1 MGRLDDAVRMYRHAM
16 SFPDFNI
23 EFYNHCTFQA
33 GRILSDN
40 EDYPGMIALYRQYM
54 EDNRE
59 GSNIPLAVYWIGVAL
74 WNQGEQEGAMQ
85 YYRDAVEKYGKD
97 RLTIGT
103 DLILDEWVGRTKR
116 ATPEQSKRAWAE
128 LVESLSKAMRTGD
141 KVTELRLR
149 RVMLYHPNM
158 QPSERERIVDG
169 LLDAAN
175 LEYASPAVMQA
186 MLDYASERRSE
197 DLVVATASKIIET
210 FTETDHALD
219 ARMVLADRA
228 IKLAKATSETERRN
242 QHYAEAVKHLDVIR
256 TVFATSA
263 DAAQALMLLAQIHY
277 EQGKCQKADEYYSQ
291 ILGVKEWRNF
301 WPESLYGRGEC
312 AMAQKQFEVASAYY
326 ERIYVMYSH
335 YRKWTAK
342 SYLRR
347 AECLRRLFRND
358 KAVEVLNEMLSD
370 QELATSPEGAEARE
384 MLTRIKG

>member
-1 MGRLDDAVRMYRHAM
+1 
-16 SFPDFNI
+16 
-23 EFYNHCTFQA
+23 
-33 GRILSDN
+33 
-40 EDYPGMIALYRQYM
+40 
-54 EDNRE
+54 
-59 GSNIPLAVYWIGVAL
+59 
-74 WNQGEQEGAMQ
+74 
-85 YYRDAVEKYGKD
+85 
-97 RLTIGT
+97 
-103 DLILDEWVGRTKR
+103 
-116 ATPEQSKRAWAE
+116 
-128 LVESLSKAMRTGD
+128 
-141 KVTELRLR
+141 
-149 RVMLYHPNM
+149 
-158 QPSERERIVDG
+158 
-169 LLDAAN
+169 
-175 LEYASPAVMQA
+175 
-186 MLDYASERRSE
+186 
-197 DLVVATASKIIET
+197 
-210 FTETDHALD
+210 
-219 ARMVLADRA
+219 MVLADRA